1 MAGAVNRRTAARI
14 GAPIALLVVLAGAWQ
29 LVATTVTSILPPLQS
44 VAVDIVSRP
53 LFYLANLGQTLGEAL
68 LGFVI
73 GVAVALVLSVLVVY
87 QPLFRAAIVPVALL
101 VNVTPIV
108 AISPALI
115 VAFGFTVLPHII
127 VAALSAFFPMLI
139 NAISGLNDVD
149 REPLDIFTALAA
161 SPWQIFLRLR
171 VPSSLRYLFAGGRLA
186 ITAAMVGAVVSEFT
200 GTATGIGAVIALAQ
214 VYLVLP
220 QMWAAIFFAGISTIL
235 LLGLVGLAERLTVRG

>member
-1 MAGAVNRRTAARI
+1 MN
-14 GAPIALLVVLAGAWQ
+14 
-29 LVATTVTSILPPLQS
+29 SY
-44 VAVDIVSRP
+44 SRAEP
-53 LFYLANLGQTLGEAL
+53 SAE
-68 LGFVI
+68 
-73 GVAVALVLSVLVVY
+73 
-87 QPLFRAAIVPVALL
+87 
-101 VNVTPIV
+101 VTPIV

-149 REPLDIFTALAA
+149 REPLDIFTALSA
-161 SPWQIFLRLR
+161 SRWQIFLRLR

-235 LLGLVGLAERLTVRG
+235 LLGLVSLAERLTVRG